1 MKEKFGKITVS
12 LLLDFT
18 EYLPLPTNWAS
29 DSPAIVKIDLR
40 ATS

>member
-18 EYLPLPTNWAS
+18 EYLPLHTNLAS
-29 DSPAIVKIDLR
+29 DTPAIVKIDLR